1 MLHEHVATALK
12 NHRLYAEFVQVKNQ
26 LQQHNCV
33 CWIAGGAVRDFL
45 LGRTPAD
52 LDLVTDATTTQIL
65 TLFPA
70 AIPVGLQFGVVKLS
84 LATGDIFDLATFR
97 RESDYVDGRRPSHVD
112 FATPCEDAR
121 RRDFTVNALFWDDT
135 GQCVVDY
142 ADGVSD
148 INARVLRCVGDPTV
162 RFQEDHLRVLRLLR
176 FHIQLGFTIESAT
189 LGAALGRVQ
198 DLKKISG
205 ERIWSEFQKMI
216 PHIQWDN
223 FIHNLLALKVLH
235 EILPLKTNLSQKDD
249 HGISVTGAEFSKIAF
264 FNFLVRAATSVP
276 QMRLRLRDRLRISKS
291 DMKIFDSVS
300 FCNANIFSSEEWVFE
315 AENNI
320 LILDILKFYYVVKAA
335 TAPDWPQID
344 TLFRMRP
351 PKVVNGHDL
360 VGLVPVE
367 KTGEVLKKIRLLQL
381 KQPELDKQKLLKLI

>member
-26 LQQHNCV
+26 LQLHNCV

-45 LGRTPAD
+45 LGRMPAD
-52 LDLVTDATTTQIL
+52 LDLVTDATTRQIL

-84 LATGDIFDLATFR
+84 MATGDIFDLATFR

-112 FATPCEDAR
+112 FASAEEDAK

-135 GQCVVDY
+135 DQRIVDY
-142 ADGVSD
+142 TGGVSD
-148 INARVLRCVGDPTV
+148 MNARVLKCVGDPAV

-176 FHIQLGFTIESAT
+176 FQIQLGFTIESAT
-189 LGAALGRVQ
+189 LSAALERVQ

-235 EILPLKTNLSQKDD
+235 EILPLSTNLNLKND
-249 HGISVTGAEFSKIAF
+249 HGISVTDAEFPKIAF
-264 FNFLVRAATSVP
+264 FNFLVHAATSAP
-276 QMRLRLRDRLRISKS
+276 EMRVRLQDRLRISKS
-291 DMKIFDSVS
+291 DMKLFDSVS
-300 FCNANIFSSEEWVFE
+300 FCNANILSTEEWVFE

-320 LILDILKFYYVVKAA
+320 LILDILKLVHTYEVA
-335 TAPDWPQID
+335 TVPDWPQID
-344 TLFRMRP
+344 KLFRTRP
-351 PKVVNGHDL
+351 PKIVNGHDL
-360 VGLVPVE
+360 TGLVPVE
-367 KTGEVLKKIRLLQL
+367 KIGETLKKIRLLQL